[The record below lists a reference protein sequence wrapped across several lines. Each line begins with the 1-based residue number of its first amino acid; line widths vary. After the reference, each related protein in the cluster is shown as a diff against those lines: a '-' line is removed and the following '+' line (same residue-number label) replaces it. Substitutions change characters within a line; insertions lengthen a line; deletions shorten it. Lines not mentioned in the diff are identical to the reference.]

1 MNCISV
7 LSNNYN
13 YRCDCKFI
21 ALWPQHDPA
30 LSRICRGGVGG
41 DIGAHNNK
49 GGGGTAQHT
58 GALFLCLG
66 VKFYQVAYS
75 VVSTPL

>member
-30 LSRICRGGVGG
+30 LSRMQGGGG
-41 DIGAHNNK
+41 DISARNNK
-49 GGGGTAQHT
+49 GGGGTAQLIE
-58 GALFLCLG
+58 ALFLGLG
-66 VKFYQVAYS
+66 VKFYQVGI
-75 VVSTPL
+75 

>member
-30 LSRICRGGVGG
+30 LSRMHGGGGGGGGGGG
-41 DIGAHNNK
+41 DIGARNNK
-49 GGGGTAQHT
+49 GGGGTVQPI
-58 GALFLCLG
+58 GAPFLGLG
-66 VKFYQVAYS
+66 VKFYQVGI
-75 VVSTPL
+75 